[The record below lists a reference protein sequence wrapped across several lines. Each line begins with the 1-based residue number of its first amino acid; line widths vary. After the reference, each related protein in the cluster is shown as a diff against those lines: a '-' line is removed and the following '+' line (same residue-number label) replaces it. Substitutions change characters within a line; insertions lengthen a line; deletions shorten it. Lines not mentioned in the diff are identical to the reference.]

1 MKRQL
6 DEIASSLFVL
16 LFTYAALSKLLDYNI
31 FKIQLGKSPFV
42 TQFSGTL
49 AWAIPLLELFVS
61 TTLLFKQTRLLG
73 QYLSLSLMTMFSAY
87 IFVMLH
93 YSYYIPCSCGGILSK
108 MTWNQHLV
116 FNIIFVLLSI
126 IAIYNRIEMKNI
138 TLNKEASD
146 IDYSVKSKSVLS

>member
-93 YSYYIPCSCGGILSK
+93 YSYYIPCSCGGIFSK
-108 MTWNQHLV
+108 KTWNQNTIFYNIFV
-116 FNIIFVLLSI
+116 FFYIIF
-126 IAIYNRIEMKNI
+126 IYNRIQMKKITPYKKTNNI
-138 TLNKEASD
+138 N
-146 IDYSVKSKSVLS
+146 YSL

>member
-108 MTWNQHLV
+108 MTWNQHLL
-116 FNIIFVLLSI
+116 FYIIFLFFFIFLI
-126 IAIYNRIEMKNI
+126 FNKIEMKKKKI
-138 TLNKEASD
+138 KKKTPFLN
-146 IDYSVKSKSVLS
+146 YSS